1 MLRLPSRQLLR
12 GLRGSLGFGGEEAL
26 GSNPIIVTTSFS
38 TFSTPTPNSL
48 LVSPTHLFIQ
58 HGGSNRKQTFSSEQ
72 IIEELKLEENASEN
86 NTVEGQ
92 PEKAEQKAVTLAG
105 LLELSQR
112 KKLHHKTA
120 LYFVANMAKLKN
132 EGLAKEADY
141 KAGLHAVLKQ
151 LEGDLVKDMQPLALL
166 SCLKGLTVLGVE
178 DDHAAVKNL
187 ENSLVWLSRACPIK
201 ELTMMLS
208 FSISR
213 KRTDSQKVLFSEVC
227 KALERRWVEIKG
239 ASALVV
245 QAPSDNFWVLL
256 SKAHFNT
263 LVSGTGKDLH
273 KPLLLTEITD
283 GKIFC
288 GLLRYS
294 DQFSPQFLAK
304 LEDRLAELSE
314 DFPPA
319 ELAAILKALAV
330 SKRRNVPL
338 LKALTFYL
346 TKHRGLLDIKQL
358 ADALFSLKQLSFKDP
373 VTLEKICS
381 ELEVKVVNT
390 GEEGGAV
397 LRSILTSLG
406 QLRYLSTGLID
417 AICSWYQGREKVEER
432 DMVALLVTLSNL
444 NYKSPRHTEM
454 LQKFASSLEPGQF
467 RHLNRYEMVWLDVV
481 WAMVALDLAN
491 HSHLDSVLNSSFH
504 NLLLYSGEN
513 KNMGAS
519 IKLLN
524 INAAAKL
531 LHPDYRGPVL
541 NVEEDPLL
549 RDLKISPGLAKVQL
563 RQKVLEAFASIA
575 PPPRFLNL
583 DVNSLLGCQIDGELV
598 CDTKGSPL
606 PVVELTTLPEG
617 TSKVALMV
625 ASFQDCLINGS
636 EAGAT
641 ALNVRLLQAD
651 GYKVMMVRHDMLQP
665 DMTVVARV
673 KFLEL
678 VLQNALG
685 ISPEPIVDSSLS

>member
-1 MLRLPSRQLLR
+1 M
-12 GLRGSLGFGGEEAL
+12 G
-26 GSNPIIVTTSFS
+26 
-38 TFSTPTPNSL
+38 
-48 LVSPTHLFIQ
+48 
-58 HGGSNRKQTFSSEQ
+58 
-72 IIEELKLEENASEN
+72 
-86 NTVEGQ
+86 
-92 PEKAEQKAVTLAG
+92 
-105 LLELSQR
+105 
-112 KKLHHKTA
+112 
-120 LYFVANMAKLKN
+120 
-132 EGLAKEADY
+132 
-141 KAGLHAVLKQ
+141 
-151 LEGDLVKDMQPLALL
+151 
-166 SCLKGLTVLGVE
+166 
-178 DDHAAVKNL
+178 
-187 ENSLVWLSRACPIK
+187 

-213 KRTDSQKVLFSEVC
+213 KKTDSQKVLFSEVC
-227 KALERRWVEIKG
+227 KALERRWVEIK
-239 ASALVV
+239 
-245 QAPSDNFWVLL
+245 
-256 SKAHFNT
+256 
-263 LVSGTGKDLH
+263 
-273 KPLLLTEITD
+273 D

-314 DFPPA
+314 DFPPSD
-319 ELAAILKALAV
+319 LAAILKALAV

-338 LKALTFYL
+338 LKALAFYL

-358 ADALFSLKQLSFKDP
+358 ADALFSLKQLNFKDP

-381 ELEVKVVNT
+381 ELEVKVGNT

-397 LRSILTSLG
+397 LRSVLTSLG
-406 QLRYLSTGLID
+406 QLRYLSTSLID
-417 AICSWYQGREKVEER
+417 AICSWYQAREKVEER
-432 DMVALLVTLSNL
+432 DMVTLLVTLSNL
-444 NYKSPRHTEM
+444 NYKPPTHTEM
-454 LQKFASSLEPGQF
+454 LQKFASTLEPGQF

-491 HSHLDSVLNSSFH
+491 HSHLDSVLNSNFH

-513 KNMGAS
+513 KNLGAS

-531 LHPDYRGPVL
+531 LHPEYKGPVL

-606 PVVELTTLPEG
+606 PVVELNTLPEG
-617 TSKVALMV
+617 ASKVALMV

-636 EAGAT
+636 EAGST
-641 ALNVRLLQAD
+641 ALNIRLLQAD

-685 ISPEPIVDSSLS
+685 ISPEPSVDSSLS

>member
-58 HGGSNRKQTFSSEQ
+58 HGGSNRKQAFSSEQ

-227 KALERRWVEIKG
+227 KALERRWVEIK
-239 ASALVV
+239 
-245 QAPSDNFWVLL
+245 
-256 SKAHFNT
+256 
-263 LVSGTGKDLH
+263 
-273 KPLLLTEITD
+273 D

>member
-12 GLRGSLGFGGEEAL
+12 CLRGNLGVGEEVL
-26 GSNPIIVTTSFS
+26 GSNAIIVTTCFS
-38 TFSTPTPNSL
+38 TFSTPT
-48 LVSPTHLFIQ
+48 SPFVKPTYLFVQ
-58 HGGSNRKQTFSSEQ
+58 HGGANRKQAFSSEQ
-72 IIEELKLEENASEN
+72 ILDDLKVEEKAPEN
-86 NTVEGQ
+86 NNESPVESQ
-92 PEKAEQKAVTLAG
+92 TETFEQKAVTLTG

-120 LYFVANMAKLKN
+120 LYFVLNMAKLKKAG
-132 EGLAKEADY
+132 EVKEADY
-141 KAGLHAVLKQ
+141 KAGLHAVLQQ
-151 LEGDLVKDMQPLALL
+151 LEGGQVKDMQPLALL
-166 SCLKGLTVLGVE
+166 SCLKGLAELGV
-178 DDHAAVKNL
+178 DDNHAAVKNL
-187 ENSLVWLSRACPIK
+187 ENSLVWLSRGCPIK

-213 KRTDSQKVLFSEVC
+213 KKTDSQKVLFSEVC

-263 LVSGTGKDLH
+263 GSGKDTH

-304 LEDRLAELSE
+304 LEDRLAELAE
-314 DFPPA
+314 DFPPSD
-319 ELAAILKALAV
+319 LTAILKALAV

-338 LKALTFYL
+338 LKAITFYL
-346 TKHRGLLDIKQL
+346 TKHRGLLDVKQL
-358 ADALFSLKQLSFKDP
+358 ADALYSLNRLSFKDP
-373 VTLEKICS
+373 VALEKICS
-381 ELEVKVVNT
+381 ELEMKVSNT

-397 LRSILTSLG
+397 LRSVLTSLG
-406 QLRYLSTGLID
+406 QLRYLSTGLTD
-417 AICSWYQGREKVEER
+417 AICSWYQAREKVEER
-432 DMVALLVTLSNL
+432 DMVTLLVTLSNL
-444 NYKSPRHTEM
+444 NYKSPKHTEM
-454 LQKFASSLEPGQF
+454 LQKFAMSLEPGQF
-467 RHLNRYEMVWLDVV
+467 RHLNRYEIVWLDVV

-513 KNMGAS
+513 KNLGAS

-531 LHPDYRGPVL
+531 LHSDYKGPVL

-575 PPPRFLNL
+575 PTFVESACKSTISTWPPVRSAHIPRFSMEQSSPSI
-583 DVNSLLGCQIDGELV
+583 VITEMQVPSSAARTAISCCQ
-598 CDTKGSPL
+598 
-606 PVVELTTLPEG
+606 
-617 TSKVALMV
+617 VAPRPTRRTHRQTGDMNMV
-625 ASFQDCLINGS
+625 
-636 EAGAT
+636 
-641 ALNVRLLQAD
+641 
-651 GYKVMMVRHDMLQP
+651 
-665 DMTVVARV
+665 
-673 KFLEL
+673 
-678 VLQNALG
+678 
-685 ISPEPIVDSSLS
+685 